1 MIKRYVFVSEVIE
14 IRRDFYLIAASMF
27 LHPRLTLPSLRP
39 FPDVKDVVLCNHN
52 FFVLLF
58 VNTKKVGQLS
68 GGKSRHKKRAVEIIR
83 RSMGVSGSFYGSW
96 GCFAFL
102 MGVFEKI
109 MGVSGSFLGV
119 AVNHRDWYLF

>member
-68 GGKSRHKKRAVEIIR
+68 EGKSRDKKRAAEIFR
-83 RSMGVSGSFYGSW
+83 RS
-96 GCFAFL
+96 
-102 MGVFEKI
+102 

>member
-1 MIKRYVFVSEVIE
+1 MLT
-14 IRRDFYLIAASMF
+14 DFKLYEALRGS
-27 LHPRLTLPSLRP
+27 RLTLPSRSRS

-68 GGKSRHKKRAVEIIR
+68 EGKSRDKKRAAEIFR

-96 GCFAFL
+96 GCFGSFL
-102 MGVFEKI
+102 GVNPKI

-119 AVNHRDWYLF
+119 AGA